1 MSFRFA
7 AGAIAVLAA
16 SCSATPP
23 LSDAAPAV
31 SRTGAIACNAVLLR
45 AANEADALAERR
57 VERMKVM
64 RFASSEAMQ
73 AYEDET
79 RRLRLAALRMGALI
93 ADISNAAGME
103 PDYRYELAPETD
115 EEGVWRLINSGDA
128 CASELLK

>member
-7 AGAIAVLAA
+7 AGAVAVLAA

-23 LSDAAPAV
+23 LPEAAPAV
-31 SRTGAIACNAVLLR
+31 SRTDAIACNAVLLR

-57 VERMKVM
+57 VERMMVM

-79 RRLRLAALRMGALI
+79 RRLRLAALRMGAAM
-93 ADISNAAGME
+93 ADISKAVGME
-103 PDYRYELAPETD
+103 PDYRYEPAPAMD
-115 EEGVWRLINSGDA
+115 EEGVWRLIEAGDA

>member
-7 AGAIAVLAA
+7 AGAVAVLAA

-23 LSDAAPAV
+23 LRDAAPAV
-31 SRTGAIACNAVLLR
+31 SHTDAVACNTVLLR

-73 AYEDET
+73 AYEDQT
-79 RRLRLAALRMGALI
+79 RRLRLAALRMGAMI
-93 ADISNAAGME
+93 ADISNAAGIE
-103 PDYRYELAPETD
+103 PDYQYEPASETT
-115 EEGVWRLINSGDA
+115 EESVWSWIEAGDA

>member
-7 AGAIAVLAA
+7 AGAIAALAA

-31 SRTGAIACNAVLLR
+31 SRTDPVACNAVLLR
-45 AANEADALAERR
+45 AATEADILAERR
-57 VERMKVM
+57 TERMKVM

-79 RRLRLAALRMGALI
+79 RRLLLAALRMGAMI
-93 ADISNAAGME
+93 VDISDAAGIE
-103 PDYRYELAPETD
+103 PDYSYEPAFATE
-115 EEGVWRLINSGDA
+115 EEGVWSLIKSGDS

>member
-23 LSDAAPAV
+23 FPEAAPAV
-31 SRTGAIACNAVLLR
+31 SRTDAIACNAVLLR

-57 VERMKVM
+57 VERMMVM

-79 RRLRLAALRMGALI
+79 RRLRLAALRMGAAI
-93 ADISNAAGME
+93 VDISNAAGME
-103 PDYRYELAPETD
+103 PDYRYAPAHAMD
-115 EEGVWRLINSGDA
+115 EESVWSLIKSGDA

>member
-1 MSFRFA
+1 MNFRFA
-7 AGAIAVLAA
+7 AGAIAALAA

-23 LSDAAPAV
+23 LSEAAPAV
-31 SRTGAIACNAVLLR
+31 SRTDAIACNAVLLR
-45 AANEADALAERR
+45 AANEADTLAERR

-93 ADISNAAGME
+93 TDISNAAAIE
-103 PDYRYELAPETD
+103 PEYRYEPARATD
-115 EEGVWRLINSGDA
+115 EESVWSLIKAGDS

>member
-7 AGAIAVLAA
+7 AGAVAVLAA

-93 ADISNAAGME
+93 ADISNAAGIE
-103 PDYRYELAPETD
+103 PDYRYEPAPETD
-115 EEGVWRLINSGDA
+115 EESVWGFIKAGDA

>member
-1 MSFRFA
+1 MNFRFA
-7 AGAIAVLAA
+7 AGAIATLAA

-23 LSDAAPAV
+23 LSEAAPAV
-31 SRTGAIACNAVLLR
+31 SRTDAIACNAVLLR

-93 ADISNAAGME
+93 ADISNAAGLE
-103 PDYRYELAPETD
+103 PEYRYEPAHATD
-115 EEGVWRLINSGDA
+115 EESVWSLIKSGDS